1 MLLVITTYYL
11 LNTLETEMLL
21 RYLDNFGSR
30 KMTEII
36 ISVSFYVQENVM
48 KHCTFNWFA
57 HNCSVCINSHTIIC
71 VHVSLYVLIC
81 KLKYV

>member
-48 KHCTFNWFA
+48 KHYTFN
-57 HNCSVCINSHTIIC
+57 
-71 VHVSLYVLIC
+71 
-81 KLKYV
+81 